1 MLEVIL
7 MIIYMTTAPVNIISI
22 LLKKYIIVKK
32 ELLVAS

>member
-1 MLEVIL
+1 

-32 ELLVAS
+32 ELLVIS

>member
-32 ELLVAS
+32 ELLVIS